1 MTGAGQRTVLITG
14 AAAGIGAALAGM
26 CAGSGHAVIGL
37 DRIPCDL
44 TGVED
49 LVCDLADTAAI
60 DAAISA
66 LPDKVDAVASVAGIP
81 GTHPPARVLAVNLLG
96 PRRLIVGVLPRM
108 RPGGA
113 VVTVASVAAHR
124 NVVSPAGI
132 TALLSARTRA
142 DITAWLSQY
151 PLTGGQAYDTSKHAL
166 VRWTRLLAAELLPSG
181 IRAVSVSPGPVE
193 TGILTD
199 FAATM
204 GQAALDRSAGT
215 VGRHGR
221 PDEIAAV
228 INFALSPAASWVNG
242 IDIPVEGGLLA
253 ARAATEGGAT

>member
-1 MTGAGQRTVLITG
+1 MTDLGQRTVLITG

-26 CAGSGHAVIGL
+26 CARSGYEVIGL
-37 DRIPCDL
+37 DRIPCDIA
-44 TGVED
+44 GVEAV
-49 LVCDLADTAAI
+49 VCDLADAAAI
-60 DAAISA
+60 DAAVSA
-66 LPDKVDAVASVAGIP
+66 LPEKVDAVASVAGIP

-96 PRRLIVGVLPRM
+96 PRRLIAGVLPRM

-124 NVVSPAGI
+124 NVVPPAGI
-132 TALLSARTRA
+132 TALLGAQA
-142 DITAWLSQY
+142 PGDIAAWLSRY

-166 VRWTRLLAAELLPSG
+166 VRWTRLLAAELLPTG

-215 VGRHGR
+215 VGRHAR
-221 PDEIAAV
+221 PGEIAAV
-228 INFALSPAASWVNG
+228 IDFALSDAASWVNG

-253 ARAATEGGAT
+253 ARAASEGGAT

>member
-1 MTGAGQRTVLITG
+1 MTDSRTVLVTG
-14 AAAGIGAALAGM
+14 TAAGIGAALARAL
-26 CAGSGHAVIGL
+26 AGSGHTVIGL
-37 DRIPCDL
+37 DLIPCDIA
-44 TGVED
+44 GAES
-49 LVCDLADTAAI
+49 LVCDLADPGAI
-60 DAAISA
+60 DAAIAA
-66 LPDKVDAVASVAGIP
+66 LPGKVDAIASVAGIP
-81 GTHPPARVLAVNLLG
+81 GTHAPARVLAVNLLA
-96 PRRLIVGVLPRM
+96 PRRLITGVLPRM

-124 NVVSPAGI
+124 NVVPPAGI
-132 TALLSARTRA
+132 TALLGAQA
-142 DITAWLSQY
+142 PDDLTAWLSRY

-181 IRAVSVSPGPVE
+181 IRAVSVSPGPVD
-193 TGILTD
+193 TGILAD

-228 INFALSPAASWVNG
+228 INFALSEAASWVNG
-242 IDIPVEGGLLA
+242 IDIPVEGGLL
-253 ARAATEGGAT
+253 

>member
-1 MTGAGQRTVLITG
+1 MTDLSKRTILITG

-37 DRIPCDL
+37 DRIPCAS
-44 TGVED
+44 TGVEG
-49 LVCDLADTAAI
+49 LVCDLADAGAI
-60 DAAISA
+60 DAAIAA
-66 LPDKVDAVASVAGIP
+66 LPGQVDAVASVAGLP

-96 PRRLIVGVLPRM
+96 PRRLIAGLLPRM
-108 RPGGA
+108 LPGGA

-124 NVVSPAGI
+124 NVVPPAGI
-132 TALLSARTRA
+132 TALLAARTPD
-142 DITAWLSQY
+142 DITAWLAQY
-151 PLTGGQAYDTSKHAL
+151 PLTGSQAYDTSKHAL

-215 VGRHGR
+215 VGRHAR
-221 PDEIAAV
+221 PGEIAAV
-228 INFALSPAASWVNG
+228 IDFALSEAASWVTG

-253 ARAATEGGAT
+253 ARAAAQGGTT